1 MKIIGHKHNMQFNV
15 YLIYLLTLLVGHN
28 ILLFGRF
35 SLPFYTTILMTFNM
49 FFQKQYCYRMF
60 VGKKE
65 MHIYLLYVVIF
76 LFCSFFNGD
85 LSSGQGHLVSLL
97 VKYWGCFLVFFYT
110 NVYVK
115 TLDDVKVVFN
125 ILILIVAFN
134 SVVNLLQFAETPY
147 GLYIYK
153 FFNNVEQ
160 ETFLDYMVNSG
171 AEYGEV
177 TSSIFTGI
185 FASPVMNGYI
195 LASLG
200 LFCMYYLFNKSRL
213 IVKVCSFLV
222 LVSVCISI
230 FVVQQRS
237 AFYLFALS
245 LLFISLLSRKRII
258 LFLIILF
265 SIFYTVSNFD
275 LELMMGRLFNF
286 EDSTR
291 DAIYN
296 SAYEYVKSN
305 FLFGGR
311 INFSR
316 EVGYSSHNII
326 FNSLI
331 YSGVLGSICI
341 FIILYIM
348 LKNIFYTYL
357 LALRRKNIS
366 IEVLCGMGCA
376 IYNLISFTHNNSLV
390 TGDYLIWLLYI
401 LMSILIKKNGIS
413 KNVIGGLR

>member
-1 MKIIGHKHNMQFNV
+1 MKIIGYKHNMQFSA
-15 YLIYLLTLLVGHN
+15 YLIYLLTLLVGQN

-35 SLPFYTTILMTFNM
+35 SLPFYATILMTFNM
-49 FFQKQYCYRMF
+49 FFQKRYCYRMF
-60 VGKKE
+60 VGRKE
-65 MHIYLLYVVIF
+65 IHIYLVYVAIF

-85 LSSGQGHLVSLL
+85 LSSGQEYLVSLL

-110 NVYVK
+110 NIYVK
-115 TLDDVKVVFN
+115 TLDNVKEVF
-125 ILILIVAFN
+125 ILLILIVAFN
-134 SVVNLLQFAETPY
+134 SVVNLLQFAENSY

-171 AEYGEV
+171 VEYGEV

-200 LFCMYYLFNKSRL
+200 FFCLYYLFNKSRL
-213 IVKVCSFLV
+213 IVEISSILV
-222 LVSVCISI
+222 FVSVCISI

-245 LLFISLLSRKRII
+245 LLLISLLSRKRII
-258 LFLIILF
+258 LFLIILL
-265 SIFYTVSNFD
+265 STVYTVSNFD
-275 LELMMGRLFNF
+275 LESMMGRLFNF
-286 EDSTR
+286 EDSAR
-291 DAIYN
+291 DVIYN
-296 SAYEYVKSN
+296 SAYEYIKSN
-305 FLFGGR
+305 FLLGGR
-311 INFSR
+311 IAFSKV
-316 EVGYSSHNII
+316 VGFSSHNII

-331 YSGVLGSICI
+331 YSGIFFFFFI

-348 LKNIFYTYL
+348 LKNILYTYL
-357 LALRRKNIS
+357 CALRRKDIS

-401 LMSILIKKNGIS
+401 LMSISIRKKRVL
-413 KNVIGGLR
+413 K